1 MIIVFSKD
9 RPDRL
14 AKTLH
19 PLASTSHHILLLDD
33 SCFEAN
39 RVAIKQICSEL
50 GVEYHGAAEQ
60 AQVLSGLPTHAART
74 FLHGL
79 GSGSWN
85 LGYNRNYAVV
95 YSLLRKA
102 NKIILLDD
110 DILFY
115 ERLDADK
122 LLAKLDHIPSVQKRI
137 ASGGF
142 YFHACK
148 DSPDVRTVLLHY
160 LRDLPCEAEVVV
172 ARKIPALF
180 EKQHHARAEEFY
192 ADLLAHLIKNRLK
205 RPGTLVLNVAERGSS
220 TREKVLTEALRLARE
235 RAAKK
240 WGAEN
245 LQARVVFN
253 VQNPR
258 TEPLLTVSDYLCWAV
273 QRVFEQGEVRHYNYL
288 AGKIRLVVD
297 LYDREKYAGN
307 QNFYHRKNPLT
318 AENKLGPPV
327 T

>member
-1 MIIVFSKD
+1 MSDLEQPKTFHRFLDETGDTTFYGKGRKLIVGQGGVSLSFG
-9 RPDRL
+9 
-14 AKTLH
+14 
-19 PLASTSHHILLLDD
+19 
-33 SCFEAN
+33 
-39 RVAIKQICSEL
+39 L
-50 GVEYHGAAEQ
+50 GVVRIERPLEEVRREVRALQ
-60 AQVLSGLPTHAART
+60 TQVEADP
-74 FLHGL
+74 
-79 GSGSWN
+79 
-85 LGYNRNYAVV
+85 
-95 YSLLRKA
+95 LL
-102 NKIILLDD
+102 NT
-110 DILFY
+110 
-115 ERLDADK
+115 
-122 LLAKLDHIPSVQKRI
+122 IPSVQKRVV
-137 ASGGF
+137 SGGF
-142 YFHACK
+142 FFHACK
-148 DSPDVRTVLLHY
+148 DSPDVRSVLLHY
-160 LRDLPCEAEVVV
+160 VHDLPCEAEVVV

-180 EKQHHARAEEFY
+180 EKQHHGREEEFY

-220 TREKVLTEALRLARE
+220 TREKVLTEALRLAKE

-240 WGAEN
+240 WGGEN

-258 TEPLLTVSDYLCWAV
+258 TEPLLKVSDYLCWAV

-307 QNFYHRKNPLT
+307 RNFYHRKNPLT